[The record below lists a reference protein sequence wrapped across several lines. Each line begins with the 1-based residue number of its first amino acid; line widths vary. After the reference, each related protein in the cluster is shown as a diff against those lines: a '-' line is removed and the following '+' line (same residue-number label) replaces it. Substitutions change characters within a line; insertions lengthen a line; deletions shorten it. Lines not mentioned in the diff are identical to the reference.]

1 MFDEELFDEEEEL
14 FVFVEEEDDDDEVRG
29 SSTVTSLPTFG
40 DDNKLVIE
48 SMILD
53 FIIDL

>member
-14 FVFVEEEDDDDEVRG
+14 LVEEEDDDEVRG

>member
-1 MFDEELFDEEEEL
+1 MFDKELFDEEEEL
-14 FVFVEEEDDDDEVRG
+14 LGEEEDDDDEVRG

-53 FIIDL
+53 FITDL

>member
-1 MFDEELFDEEEEL
+1 MLDEELFDEEEEL
-14 FVFVEEEDDDDEVRG
+14 FVEEKEDDDEVRG

>member
-14 FVFVEEEDDDDEVRG
+14 LVEEEDDDEVRG

-53 FIIDL
+53 FIIGL

>member
-1 MFDEELFDEEEEL
+1 MFDKVLFDEEEL
-14 FVFVEEEDDDDEVRG
+14 FVEEEEDDDQVRG